1 MSKYRCP
8 ICGSPHRE
16 PVAKCRQC
24 GASMREDDQIPI
36 ITKAPRSSDA
46 DRMKT
51 RSLLPFVLGGL
62 LIVAL
67 LAAGAVAMGLVD
79 TGDEVDTVVARV
91 SPIEEGDGWIV
102 FEDPDSMFSAETPGE
117 LELDAAPIALTD
129 TGTTIEYSKQVNEQL
144 EVLIAYTQ
152 DAGLDTSDPYATL
165 QPIAQQIAGLWNGRI
180 FGEPTET
187 SLDGRPAINFTVDE
201 ITIGSVP
208 YELYCRLALLDTGDV
223 LLVATL
229 STGDPPEQQN
239 RMLSALV
246 IKPADSDDSE
256 S

>member
-1 MSKYRCP
+1 MSKYRCA
-8 ICGSPHRE
+8 ICGSPHPE

-24 GASMREDDQIPI
+24 GASMLEDSQIPI
-36 ITKAPRSSDA
+36 ITQSPRNSEA

-51 RSLLPFVLGGL
+51 RSMLPYVLAGL

-67 LAAGAVAMGLVD
+67 LGAGAVALGLVE

-91 SPIEEGDGWIV
+91 SPIEEGDGWII
-102 FEDPDSMFSAETPGE
+102 FEDPDGMFVSETPGD
-117 LELDAAPIALTD
+117 LEVDPAPVALTEN
-129 TGTTIEYSKQVNEQL
+129 GTTVEYTKQVNDQL
-144 EVLIAYTQ
+144 AVTIAYTEG
-152 DAGLDTSDPYATL
+152 AELDTSDPYATL
-165 QPIAQQIAGLWNGRI
+165 EPIAQNIAGASNGKI

-187 SLDGRPAINFTVDE
+187 SLDGRPAVNFVVDE
-201 ITIGSVP
+201 ITIDSVP

-239 RMLSALV
+239 RMLSTFV
-246 IKPADSDDSE
+246 IEQGAPTDDE